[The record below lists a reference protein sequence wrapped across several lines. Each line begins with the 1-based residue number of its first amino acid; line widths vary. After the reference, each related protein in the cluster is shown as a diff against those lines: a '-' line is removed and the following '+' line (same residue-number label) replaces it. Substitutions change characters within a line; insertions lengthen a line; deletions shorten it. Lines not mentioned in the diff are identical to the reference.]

1 MQRGFA
7 NGEDKPDVL
16 DWFVRIRAGR
26 HALGSNYTVLIY
38 LGEPPL
44 SPDDWRSSPN
54 LAGSHTILSGSF
66 GGVDG
71 EITEG
76 FVHLNKLL
84 TERGLLSNTEEEVEA
99 YLKENIEWR
108 VLKVS
113 EAMLSL
119 RAAAE

>member
-1 MQRGFA
+1 MQKGLTS
-7 NGEDKPDVL
+7 GEDRPDVL

-26 HALGSNYTVLIY
+26 HGLGSNYTVLIY

-54 LAGSHTILSGSF
+54 LAGSHTILSGGF
-66 GGVDG
+66 GGEAG

-76 FVHLNKLL
+76 FVHLNKKL
-84 TERGLLSNTEEEVEA
+84 TECGVLPNAEEEVEA

-113 EAMLSL
+113 EAMLFL
-119 RAAAE
+119 RGG